1 MEQIILELDYC
12 EFRNEY
18 ENSIMNQATYSN
30 AIANI
35 FETHPNKYTEFTRIY
50 YWQVIN
56 EKEYLFISQ
65 PMGGG
70 IDSLKI
76 NIEFFK
82 KISLFY
88 NPANPAE
95 YYFSNS

>member
-50 YWQVIN
+50 Y
-56 EKEYLFISQ
+56 
-65 PMGGG
+65 
-70 IDSLKI
+70 
-76 NIEFFK
+76 
-82 KISLFY
+82 
-88 NPANPAE
+88 
-95 YYFSNS
+95 